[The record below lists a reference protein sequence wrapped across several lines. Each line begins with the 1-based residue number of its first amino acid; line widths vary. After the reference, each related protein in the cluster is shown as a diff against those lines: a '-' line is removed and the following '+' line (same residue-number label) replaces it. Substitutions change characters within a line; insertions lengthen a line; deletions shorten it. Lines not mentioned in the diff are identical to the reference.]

1 MLIAAFVSNTAASPD
16 EDGPHSEAA
25 LLLCKPTLKE
35 KKPLQRIL
43 ASFSCRFWFH
53 VQSRHIQ
60 RALLTHFKLP
70 AQHQTTD
77 GHS

>member
-35 KKPLQRIL
+35 KNLYRE
-43 ASFSCRFWFH
+43 F
-53 VQSRHIQ
+53 
-60 RALLTHFKLP
+60 
-70 AQHQTTD
+70 
-77 GHS
+77 